1 MLKGPESN
9 VTDASPG
16 DWSCRQLPFLA
27 MAALWVAAI
36 YAVSR
41 VWAVEQLVFV
51 GVGMLLLGVPMC
63 LAGICSGTLR
73 QQRKVS
79 AMFRRQGWLYRLW
92 LGRWLRIL
100 MWTIWGLGMS
110 AVLLLQLH
118 LYDHVGWAAL
128 VLIVPLFSI
137 VFTTIHR
144 RLSSAGMHEDV
155 AVTQALTWS
164 RWLCPALIVLLYVVA
179 MTWLG
184 DPPKHATINA
194 AIDARTETTNDWAGN
209 ALIGEALR
217 GFAYFHGIEA
227 YVLGHLRAMDV
238 ASGWWLLALLAMGI
252 GNFALLYNACLA
264 LSCFRIPRAG
274 FMQANLL
281 PRSAGSAFTVA
292 VVATFLPIF
301 IFLPLLARLE
311 PWASEVADQRQRVEE
326 RTTPFVEP
334 LLPVEKIRGDANCVT
349 DDISN
354 EAGPAC
360 LYRQGTVEEIRI
372 ARTEAA
378 SLVGAAADQLRREVD
393 VAFARL
399 ENDAVGEYL
408 DWYYSLAGEYGR
420 LWMLL
425 TGGTARLEE
434 RLTEKANEIFG
445 HEQWFIGVNAAM
457 ERLFAADEQAR
468 LAYERA
474 ERDILE
480 RNRVDAQQTE
490 VEVVLTDSLEDV
502 IQPFSYKD
510 FVPAVHRFGI
520 AGVGGSAAGAGVA
533 RIVAHKVTAK
543 MFGKSLIKVAAKA
556 PIKALASKVGVGA
569 LAGGVAGTVVPIAG
583 NAVGAVVGILFG
595 IGGGIAIDGTLLKFE
610 EALARDEFRR
620 EIVAA
625 IREARRE
632 FEDEY
637 LGTSEE

>member
-1 MLKGPESN
+1 MLKGSESS
-9 VTDASPG
+9 VTDAGLG
-16 DWSCRQLPFLA
+16 DWPCRQLPFLA
-27 MAALWVAAI
+27 TAALWVAAI

-41 VWAVEQLVFV
+41 EWAVEQLVFV

-110 AVLLLQLH
+110 SVLLLQLH
-118 LYDHVGWAAL
+118 VYDHVGWAVL

-137 VFTTIHR
+137 VFTTIRR

-155 AVTQALTWS
+155 AVTQALAWS

-194 AIDARTETTNDWAGN
+194 AIDARTEATNDWAGN
-209 ALIGEALR
+209 ALVGEALR
-217 GFAYFHGIEA
+217 GLAYFHGIEA
-227 YVLGHLRAMDV
+227 FVLGHLRAMDV
-238 ASGWWLLALLAMGI
+238 ASGLLLLALLAMGI

-264 LSCFRIPRAG
+264 LSCFRIPRAA

-281 PRSAGSAFTVA
+281 PRSGTSAFTVA
-292 VVATFLPIF
+292 VVATFLPMF
-301 IFLPLLARLE
+301 IFLPLLAQLE
-311 PWASEVADQRQRVEE
+311 PLASEIADQRKWLEETTTQIVEA
-326 RTTPFVEP
+326 
-334 LLPVEKIRGDANCVT
+334 LLPVEQILGDANCVT
-349 DDISN
+349 DDITD
-354 EAGPAC
+354 EAGLDC
-360 LYRQGTVEEIRI
+360 FYKQGTVEEIKI

-378 SLVGAAADQLRREVD
+378 TLVGAAADQLRREVD

-399 ENDAVGEYL
+399 ENDAVDEYL
-408 DWYYSLAGEYGR
+408 DWYYSLASEYGR

-434 RLTEKANEIFG
+434 HLSEKASETFG
-445 HEQWFIGVNAAM
+445 HEQWFTGANTAI
-457 ERLFAADEQAR
+457 ERLFATDEQAR
-468 LAYERA
+468 TAYERA
-474 ERDILE
+474 VRDILE
-480 RNRVDAQQTE
+480 RNRVDAQQSE
-490 VEVVLTDSLEDV
+490 VDVVLTDSLEDI
-502 IQPFSYKD
+502 IQPPFYKEL
-510 FVPAVHRFGI
+510 VPAMHKFGI

-543 MFGKSLIKVAAKA
+543 MLGKSLIKVAAKA
-556 PIKALASKVGVGA
+556 PVKALASKVGAGA
-569 LAGGVAGTVVPIAG
+569 LAGGVAGTVVPIVG
-583 NAVGAVVGILFG
+583 NSVGAVAGILFG
-595 IGGGIAIDGTLLKFE
+595 IGGGIAIDGTFLKLE

-625 IREARRE
+625 IREARSE

-637 LGTSEE
+637 LGTSDE